1 MSKLTDSTKFK
12 GSLTHA
18 WLEPCKREV
27 EILDAQG
34 KFAGRTHNT
43 ERFNF
48 IVDESGE
55 PLATVTEK
63 YTLVTNRELVS
74 AVDLAADELGLKV
87 EAERGKYN
95 SGRSYYKLVLPNL
108 SMTVPGD
115 TSVTKATID
124 IQNDY
129 RGGGSLKLLAGWFR
143 MICTN
148 GLVVGEIASRDIKRH
163 TGDIDLMEFVKPALC
178 KINDRFEVER
188 LIALELQRQAQSKE
202 LVEEIVADSA
212 DRYEADIRRVVRE
225 NTRDMGSNLWSL
237 SQAVSEV
244 ATHRMQMR
252 ANGDERTG
260 FNAAADVWATR
271 QYNRIRAFAGV

>member
-34 KFAGRTHNT
+34 RPAGRKHDT

-48 IVDESGE
+48 IVDESGT

-63 YTLVTNRELVS
+63 YTLVTNREFVS
-74 AVDLAADELGLKV
+74 AVDMAADELGLKV

-95 SGRSYYKLVLPNL
+95 NGRSYYKLVLPNL
-108 SMTVPGD
+108 SMQVPGD
-115 TSVTKATID
+115 ASVTKATID

-143 MICTN
+143 MVCEN

-178 KINDRFEVER
+178 KVSDRFEAER
-188 LIALELQRQAQSKE
+188 LIALALQKE
-202 LVEEIVADSA
+202 TIESTLVEEIVADAA
-212 DRYEADIRRVVRE
+212 DRYEADIREAVRT
-225 NTRDMGSNLWSL
+225 NTRDIGPNLWAL
-237 SQAVSEV
+237 SQAVSQIS
-244 ATHRMQMR
+244 THRMQER
-252 ANGDERTG
+252 ATGEARTG
-260 FNAAADVWATR
+260 FNAAADTWATR
-271 QYNRIRAFAGV
+271 QYNRIREFAGV